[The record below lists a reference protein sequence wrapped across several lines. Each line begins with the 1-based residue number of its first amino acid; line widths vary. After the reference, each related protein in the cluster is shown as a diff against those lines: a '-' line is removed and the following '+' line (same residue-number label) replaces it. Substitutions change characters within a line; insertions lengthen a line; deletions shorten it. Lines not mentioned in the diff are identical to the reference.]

1 MRGRRLEAPL
11 VALPAQHLVRS
22 GAPQSRVYVASA
34 RNEMPFLISGGG
46 IGGLAA
52 ALALARRGRRSV
64 VLEQAHAFGEV
75 GAGIQL
81 GPNVFHMF
89 DALGLMEAVQ
99 RLCVFPED
107 LIMRDCSSGAEIARI
122 AAGHPEFKARYR
134 YPYAVIYRP
143 DLHHVLLEACRAS
156 PLISLRTD
164 QKVIIC
170 DDDGKRVQI
179 RTEAGAQYEGC
190 ALIGADGLWSKVRE
204 YVVGDGPPRVSGH
217 IAYRAVLPAAEI
229 EERLRPN
236 AVILWAGAKMHFVQY
251 PLRRGELFNL
261 VAVFHSDRYEEGW
274 NIYGDPAELESRF
287 RHAHAQVQTLLARI
301 DAWKMW
307 VLCDRDPV
315 KHWSKGNVTLLGDA
329 AHPML
334 QYLAQGAC
342 MAIEDAVVLAAR
354 IEDHGAN
361 YAAAFTAYQEQRYLR
376 TGRVQLTARFFGEL
390 YHAEGVKA
398 EIRNQMFKDNRSKP
412 EGEGMAWLY
421 DGVKL

>member
-1 MRGRRLEAPL
+1 
-11 VALPAQHLVRS
+11 
-22 GAPQSRVYVASA
+22 
-34 RNEMPFLISGGG
+34 
-46 IGGLAA
+46 
-52 ALALARRGRRSV
+52 
-64 VLEQAHAFGEV
+64 
-75 GAGIQL
+75 
-81 GPNVFHMF
+81 
-89 DALGLMEAVQ
+89 
-99 RLCVFPED
+99 
-107 LIMRDCSSGAEIARI
+107 
-122 AAGHPEFKARYR
+122 
-134 YPYAVIYRP
+134 VIYRP

-315 KHWSKGNVTLLGDA
+315 KQWSKANVTLLGDA

-342 MAIEDAVVLAAR
+342 MAIEDGFCLAELIHASN
-354 IEDHGAN
+354 DDF
-361 YAAAFTAYQEQRYLR
+361 AAAFRRFEAARLLR
-376 TGRVQLTARFFGEL
+376 TARVQLESRAMWPF
-390 YHAEGVKA
+390 YHAEGIARDV
-398 EIRNQMFKDNRSKP
+398 RNATVAGWDERHLFDCL
-412 EGEGMAWLY
+412 AWLY
-421 DGVKL
+421 DGAQLPAAAGG